1 MTPGTTTTEETTM
14 ATDTERSD
22 TEQSYVRAVA
32 KRLRVLA
39 PEQRAAVLD
48 DVRAHFADAAEAG
61 RTPEQAVEGLGD
73 PATFSRRVQAE
84 LGLDAG
90 RTDRIRRV
98 LQWTA
103 VGTAVFTAM
112 FETFLWPEGVT
123 FGLLVPDR
131 GDSFAVVLWSLVPAL
146 VTALPLVVPVR
157 ARTATAVV
165 VVSVLTIL
173 ALAAQMTLVPTA
185 MLAWAA
191 LVVPVAARHGRPAPA
206 WRITG
211 GALLVLPG
219 VLMVVGALAGSW
231 SLEAGAVAYIAALL
245 GLGLLITVGRS
256 WTGAVVAA
264 VGAGVLVWATLDLGM
279 LVLAVWWAG
288 GLFLTIGLS
297 HALAH
302 ADPRRADRV

>member
-1 MTPGTTTTEETTM
+1 MTPSTTTTEETTM
-14 ATDTERSD
+14 ATDTE
-22 TEQSYVRAVA
+22 QSYLCAVT
-32 KRLRVLA
+32 KRLRALT

-73 PATFSRRVQAE
+73 PATFTRRVQAE
-84 LGLDAG
+84 LGHDAG
-90 RTDRIRRV
+90 RLDRIRRV

-103 VGTAVFTAM
+103 VGIAVFTAM
-112 FETFLWPEGVT
+112 FETFLWPEGMT
-123 FGLLVPDR
+123 FGLLVPYR
-131 GDSFAVVLWSLVPAL
+131 GDGFAVVLWSLVPAL
-146 VTALPLVVPVR
+146 VTALPLVVPAR
-157 ARTATAVV
+157 ARTGTAVAV
-165 VVSVLTIL
+165 VAVLTVL
-173 ALAAQMTLVPTA
+173 ALAAQMTFVPTA

-211 GALLVLPG
+211 GALLMLPG
-219 VLMVVGALAGSW
+219 ALMVTGAIAGSW
-231 SLEAGAVAYIAALL
+231 GLEADAVAYIAALL

-264 VGAGVLVWATLDLGM
+264 VGVGVLVWATLDLGM

-302 ADPRRADRV
+302 AAPRRADRA